1 MRELHRSAPELVV
14 RPVAW
19 GQLNEIPECYY
30 LLMEFKGLVTGLP
43 DPVKLGRNLA
53 IMHKNSESPTGM
65 FGFGIQTY
73 DGARL
78 QSVAWDPSWTS
89 FFSKLLTE
97 AYRQDK
103 ETNGTWQEM
112 ERVLARVQSH
122 LIPRLI
128 GALESDGR
136 SVRPCLIHGDLWDG
150 NVATNAEDGNPVI
163 FDCGAYYAHN
173 EMEIGIWRAER
184 HELKAEVFRI
194 EYLRNFEASEPKEEW
209 DDRNRLYSAKTNLM
223 FSACYAGSR
232 PRKL

>member
-1 MRELHRSAPELVV
+1 MRELYQSAPELVV
-14 RPVAW
+14 KPIAW
-19 GQLNEIPECYY
+19 GQLKEISACYF
-30 LLMEFKGLVTGLP
+30 LLMEFKDLVTALP
-43 DPVKLGRNLA
+43 DPVRLGSNLA
-53 IMHKNSESPTGM
+53 MMHKNSKSPTGM

-89 FFSKLLTE
+89 FFSKLLAE

-103 ETNGTWQEM
+103 ETNGVWQEM
-112 ERVLARVQSH
+112 DLVFDRVQSH
-122 LIPRLI
+122 LIPRLV
-128 GALESDGR
+128 GALESDAR

-150 NVATNAEDGNPVI
+150 NVATDAENGNPVI

-173 EMEIGIWRAER
+173 EMELGIWRAER
-184 HELKAEVFRI
+184 HELRAEVFRN

-223 FSACYAGSR
+223 FSACYEGAHS
-232 PRKL
+232 RKL